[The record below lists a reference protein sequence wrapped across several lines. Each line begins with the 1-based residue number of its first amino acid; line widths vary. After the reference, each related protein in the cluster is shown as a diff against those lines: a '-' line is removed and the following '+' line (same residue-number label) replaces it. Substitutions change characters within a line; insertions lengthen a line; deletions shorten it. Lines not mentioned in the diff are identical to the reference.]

1 MATVKVLIIVLVAAA
16 VGFDTYFG
24 GSSIG
29 FDNCFGGSTSVLII
43 RDSSG
48 FYHCFDGKSQV
59 LIIVLLE

>member
-1 MATVKVLIIVLVAAA
+1 MILL
-16 VGFDTYFG
+16 G